1 MKFKHNKKRNTAFLY
16 EVLIKELTKAVVSS
30 NIKRKDFIVETIKKY
45 FSTNKILGKELKI
58 YRDLNETVAV
68 DLYTA
73 ERLLNETRKDF
84 DALDR
89 GQVFNEQTSLINEIN
104 KSIGKETFNNFV
116 PNYKNLAT
124 IYQIFLNKNTT
135 KELILLERKLLSTMV
150 GTKQPLVETKMPH
163 VNNLTLSSFIKNYN
177 NKYSGVLLEN
187 QQKLLNKYILS
198 FSNNGLEFKMYL
210 NEEVSSLK
218 EELENLMLKED
229 VAADDVMV
237 SRMKELQDLLESFGA
252 KKIDDDLISKV
263 LKIQSLIKEA
273 NE

>member
-104 KSIGKETFNNFV
+104 KSIGKKTFNNFV

-210 NEEVSSLK
+210 NEEVSFLK

>member
-237 SRMKELQDLLESFGA
+237 SKMKELQDLLESFGA

>member
-30 NIKRKDFIVETIKKY
+30 NMKRKDLIVQTIKEY
-45 FSTNKILGKELKI
+45 FSSNKILGKELKI
-58 YRDLNETVAV
+58 YRDLNETSAV

-73 ERLLNETRKDF
+73 ERLLSETRKDF
-84 DALDR
+84 NSLDR
-89 GQVFNEQTSLINEIN
+89 NQVFNEQTNLINEIN
-104 KSIGKETFNNFV
+104 KSIGKGTFNNFV

-135 KELILLERKLLSTMV
+135 KELILLERKMLSTMV
-150 GTKQPLVETKMPH
+150 GTKQSLVETKMPH
-163 VNNLTLSSFIKNYN
+163 INNLTLGSFIKNYN
-177 NKYSGVLLEN
+177 NKYSDVLCEN

-210 NEEVSSLK
+210 NEEVSRLK
-218 EELENLMLKED
+218 KALGGLMLQED
-229 VAADDVMV
+229 INTDNIVAD
-237 SRMKELQDLLESFGA
+237 RMKELQNLLESFGT
-252 KKIDDDLISKV
+252 KKIDDNLINKI
-263 LKIQSLIKEA
+263 LKIQNLIKEA

>member
-1 MKFKHNKKRNTAFLY
+1 
-16 EVLIKELTKAVVSS
+16 
-30 NIKRKDFIVETIKKY
+30 
-45 FSTNKILGKELKI
+45 
-58 YRDLNETVAV
+58 
-68 DLYTA
+68 
-73 ERLLNETRKDF
+73 
-84 DALDR
+84 
-89 GQVFNEQTSLINEIN
+89 
-104 KSIGKETFNNFV
+104 
-116 PNYKNLAT
+116 
-124 IYQIFLNKNTT
+124 
-135 KELILLERKLLSTMV
+135 
-150 GTKQPLVETKMPH
+150 MPH